1 MLEGKFSEKRKYQK
15 KVMDQHVRTIEYML
29 SEDKKYSYKICENS
43 KYQPGHGSILWVN
56 FIYLFIIIFLLMNF

>member
-1 MLEGKFSEKRKYQK
+1 
-15 KVMDQHVRTIEYML
+15 MDQHVRTIEYML

-56 FIYLFIIIFLLMNF
+56 FIYLFTIIFLLMNF